1 MTIPEQI
8 KKLYNYNSASKLK
21 RLFTDLY
28 EVVIKPSTTI
38 ATIKPTTNLPAVAA
52 TYADLAAA
60 RTSVDAQRTAIEA
73 RLDVIET
80 KLDEYNTKLK
90 ASGVIGE

>member
-8 KKLYNYNSASKLK
+8 KRLYNYNSASKLK
-21 RLFTDLY
+21 KLFSDLY
-28 EVVIKPSTTI
+28 EVLVKPSATI
-38 ATIKPTTNLPAVAA
+38 AKITPTTNLPAVAG

-73 RLDVIET
+73 RLDAIET
-80 KLDEYNTKLK
+80 KIDEYNTKLK
-90 ASGVIGE
+90 ASGVIAE